1 MLATQEGNIAVT
13 GLMRRP
19 VNGGSL
25 NPCQTDRYPSP
36 EHSRW
41 SELAVKTQV
50 GDGKVGA
57 KGATDGDQADP
68 PQARYIQRRLEP
80 VWDEGRKG
88 QIDRRPVAGHDELG
102 AIGLPETDIVGGT
115 QMDRVL
121 LTVTAG
127 NQLDADKFRC
137 VQGAAV

>member
-1 MLATQEGNIAVT
+1 VLRRCIAEQVLAGAPVVLATHEGNIAVT

-41 SELAVKTQV
+41 SELVVKTQV
-50 GDGKVGA
+50 GDGKIGA

-68 PQARYIQRRLEP
+68 PKARNIQRCLEP
-80 VWDEGRKG
+80 VRVEDGEG
-88 QIDRRPVAGHDELG
+88 
-102 AIGLPETDIVGGT
+102 
-115 QMDRVL
+115 
-121 LTVTAG
+121 
-127 NQLDADKFRC
+127 
-137 VQGAAV
+137 